1 MRQRGDLLGALLL
14 HPPLA
19 LQAVGQLSAHRLHGM
34 QRGGKLSQTRAV
46 CVNALGL
53 LRSDGIHRAVQT
65 GGLGGKDPHGAVGLP
80 AQPCDDQQ
88 RQQKQVAG
96 LEIRQRVPQGRVGVG
111 HGIVVLQ
118 KAKASVSHF
127 DIVLV
132 LRIPQI
138 AAAAM
143 EGVEGDFQLT
153 GGHVGLQ
160 HRVILHHSP
169 AA

>member
-1 MRQRGDLLGALLL
+1 M
-14 HPPLA
+14 
-19 LQAVGQLSAHRLHGM
+19 LQLP
-34 QRGGKLSQTRAV
+34 GGNSIYGR
-46 CVNALGL
+46 
-53 LRSDGIHRAVQT
+53 VQP
-65 GGLGGKDPHGAVGLP
+65 GGLGGKGAHSAVGLP
-80 AQPCDDQQ
+80 AQPNEDER
-88 RQQKQVAG
+88 RQQHKIAG

-111 HGIVVLQ
+111 RSIVVLQ

-138 AAAAM
+138 AAAAVK
-143 EGVEGDFQLT
+143 GVEGNFQLT

-160 HRVILHHSP
+160 HCVLLYHSP

>member
-1 MRQRGDLLGALLL
+1 MLQLPGGNSIYGRVQPGSFCGKGA
-14 HPPLA
+14 
-19 LQAVGQLSAHRLHGM
+19 
-34 QRGGKLSQTRAV
+34 
-46 CVNALGL
+46 
-53 LRSDGIHRAVQT
+53 
-65 GGLGGKDPHGAVGLP
+65 HGAVGLP
-80 AQPCDDQQ
+80 AQPNEDER
-88 RQQKQVAG
+88 RQQHKIAG

-111 HGIVVLQ
+111 RSIVVLQ

-143 EGVEGDFQLT
+143 VGVESNFQLPV
-153 GGHVGLQ
+153 GHVRLQ
-160 HRVILHHSP
+160 DRVVLHHGP